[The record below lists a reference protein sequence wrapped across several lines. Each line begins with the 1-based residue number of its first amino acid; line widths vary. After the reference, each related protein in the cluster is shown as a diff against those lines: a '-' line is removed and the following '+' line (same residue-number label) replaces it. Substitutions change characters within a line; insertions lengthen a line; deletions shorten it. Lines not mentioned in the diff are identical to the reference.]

1 MLINLDRVGNYLI
14 LSQVQFRQ
22 IDAHKKLINFTWF
35 SALISISIT
44 KTKLKEEKRK
54 KINKI
59 ACEIQFLFTLRCL
72 SIFALGVSFEF
83 CLQNHEEKKALK
95 LGVGF
100 ILQMR
105 HHFLLLTPLKSRSSL
120 VAEIHHE
127 PPSPSTHKAIFHI
140 SSGKFHSPYREP
152 VTLVLLITLAAEGL
166 NINK

>member
-1 MLINLDRVGNYLI
+1 MLINLDRTENYLI

-59 ACEIQFLFTLRCL
+59 ACEIQFLFTMRCL

-83 CLQNHEEKKALK
+83 CL
-95 LGVGF
+95 
-100 ILQMR
+100 
-105 HHFLLLTPLKSRSSL
+105 
-120 VAEIHHE
+120 
-127 PPSPSTHKAIFHI
+127 
-140 SSGKFHSPYREP
+140 
-152 VTLVLLITLAAEGL
+152 
-166 NINK
+166 

>member
-44 KTKLKEEKRK
+44 KTKLKKKNEKRK

-83 CLQNHEEKKALK
+83 CLQNHEGRSTKKALK

-120 VAEIHHE
+120 VAEIYHE
-127 PPSPSTHKAIFHI
+127 PPSPSLIKPYFIFPLADSIAHTE
-140 SSGKFHSPYREP
+140 SPLHLSY
-152 VTLVLLITLAAEGL
+152 
-166 NINK
+166 